1 MQVVCSVTV
10 HGRSDNWNAASP
22 AVLATPQ
29 AGTAFLRW
37 LCGFWSG
44 HPSQEDLQEKER
56 YLRAEIERDN
66 SRADGDGWLFAR
78 YNKEVFPYG
87 PFRRNDLLIP
97 LEVRC
102 VGAYELGMWR

>member
-1 MQVVCSVTV
+1 MS
-10 HGRSDNWNAASP
+10 S
-22 AVLATPQ
+22 
-29 AGTAFLRW
+29 
-37 LCGFWSG
+37 SG

-56 YLRAEIERDN
+56 FLRAEIKGDN

-97 LEVRC
+97 LEVRAVLWEPDWHPPSPLC
-102 VGAYELGMWR
+102 SP